1 MAETRQYIRYGVRDS
16 AFEVFSGD
24 SKITG
29 TLKNISPGGLAFQ
42 YAPIRSQKA
51 EFDTIDIMA
60 KRPDPFYLPGVD
72 CRTVY
77 DIGAL
82 NENRTFTGAATRL
95 AGVQFVRLNRE
106 QEQKLALFIKKYG
119 LDLLEDPGL
128 R

>member
-29 TLKNISPGGLAFQ
+29 TLKNISQGGLAFQ

-51 EFDTIDIMA
+51 AFETIAIMA
-60 KRPDPFYLPGVD
+60 KSPDPFYLPGVD

-77 DIGAL
+77 DISAL
-82 NENRTFTGAATRL
+82 VENRTFTGAATRL
-95 AGVQFVRLNRE
+95 AGVRFIRLDRE
-106 QEQKLALFIKKYG
+106 QEQQLALFIKKFG
-119 LDLLEDPGL
+119 LEPFDDPG
-128 R
+128 